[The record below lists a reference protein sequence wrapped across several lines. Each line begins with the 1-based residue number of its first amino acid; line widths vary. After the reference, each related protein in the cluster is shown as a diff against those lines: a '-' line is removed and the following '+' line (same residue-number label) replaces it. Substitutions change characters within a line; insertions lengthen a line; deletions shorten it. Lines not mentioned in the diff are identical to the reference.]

1 MRSEIRQ
8 LHVFF
13 FPFMS
18 HGHMIPTADMAKL
31 FATSGVKTSII
42 TTPVNAPLF
51 SKIIQRSNDLGID
64 MDLKII
70 KFPYAE
76 AGLPEGCENVDAIT
90 NADPTTSMEMT
101 IKFFKATAM
110 LQEPLEQLLR
120 EFKPDCLVAGMF
132 FPWATDVAAKFGIPR
147 LVFHGTCFFSL
158 CTSACLSMYEPQ
170 KQVSSDSE
178 LFVVPDLP
186 GDIKLTRNQ
195 LPDYMKSNGETD
207 FTKMLKHMKEAELKS
222 FGVVVNS
229 FYELEPAFA
238 DYYRNVLGKR
248 AWHIGPLSLCN
259 EDKASR
265 GKQASIDGNEC
276 LKWLNSKKPNSVVY
290 ICFGSIANFNSD
302 QLMEIAMG
310 LEASGQDFIWVVRK
324 DKKDEDGNEEDWLP
338 EGFEKRIEGKGL
350 IIRGWAPQVLILEHE
365 AVGGFVTHCGW
376 NSTLEGISTAGVPM
390 VTWPVFAEQFY
401 NEKLVTEVLKI
412 GVSVGVQ
419 QWSRLE
425 GDFVKREA
433 IEKAV
438 KEITVGDRAGEMR
451 SRAKALGEMAR
462 RAVEKEGSSY
472 CDLSALI
479 DELRLSR
486 NSSKQS
492 S

>member
-1 MRSEIRQ
+1 MGSEIPQ

-13 FPFMS
+13 FPFMA
-18 HGHMIPTADMAKL
+18 HGHMIPTADMAML
-31 FATSGVKTSII
+31 FATRGVKTSII
-42 TTPVNAPLF
+42 TTPLNAPLF
-51 SKIIQRSNDLGID
+51 SKTIQRSYDLGID

-70 KFPYAE
+70 NFPYAE
-76 AGLPEGCENVDAIT
+76 AGLPEGCENVDAFT
-90 NADPTTSMEMT
+90 NSDPTTSMEMT
-101 IKFFKATAM
+101 LKFFKATAM

-120 EFKPDCLVAGMF
+120 EFKPDCLVADMF

-147 LVFHGTCFFSL
+147 LVFHGFNFFSL
-158 CTSACLSMYEPQ
+158 CTSACIATYEPH

-195 LPDYMKSNGETD
+195 LPDFMKSNGETD
-207 FTKMLKHMKEAELKS
+207 FTKMLDLKS

-229 FYELEPAFA
+229 FYELEPAYA

-248 AWHIGPLSLCN
+248 AWHIGPLSLSN

-265 GKQASIDGNEC
+265 GKRASIDENEC

-290 ICFGSIANFNSD
+290 ICFGSVANFNSD
-302 QLMEIAMG
+302 QLMEIAVG

-324 DKKDEDGNEEDWLP
+324 EKKDEETNEDWLP
-338 EGFEKRIEGKGL
+338 EGFENRIEGKGL

-390 VTWPVFAEQFY
+390 VTWPMFAEQFY

-412 GVSVGVQ
+412 GVSVGVK
-419 QWSRLE
+419 QWARLV

-438 KEITVGDRAGEMR
+438 KEIMVGDRAGEMR
-451 SRAKALGEMAR
+451 SRAKGLGEMAR
-462 RAVEKEGSSY
+462 RAVEKEGSSHS
-472 CDLSALI
+472 DLNALI
-479 DELRLSR
+479 EELCSR
-486 NSSKQS
+486 RDSDKLVS
-492 S
+492 